1 MWSLVPVVFGSL
13 IRKELLVMR
22 VWYQLPYIWLQ
33 GAEREVVEGREEMG
47 L

>member
-1 MWSLVPVVFGSL
+1 MWSLVPVASGSL
-13 IRKELLVMR
+13 FRKELLVMR

-33 GAEREVVEGREEMG
+33 GAKREVEEGREEMG